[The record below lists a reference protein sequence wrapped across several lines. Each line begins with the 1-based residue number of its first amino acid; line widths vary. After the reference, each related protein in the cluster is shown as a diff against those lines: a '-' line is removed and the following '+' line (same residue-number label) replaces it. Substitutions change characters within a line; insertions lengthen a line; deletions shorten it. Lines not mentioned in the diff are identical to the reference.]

1 MSRETKESYQGFQL
15 GRLMRII
22 NYMQEKKMK
31 YQRYKRGQI
40 VLIDFSPSM
49 GSELRGK
56 HFAIVITKKDSPNNG
71 VLTVIPLS
79 SKEKPYYLDIGNFVS
94 KQVYPQLLNITREL
108 YTALANLDS
117 SDENEYNV
125 EDVQKVINNVN
136 EFKKVAN
143 IYINKNKKS
152 FALVQ
157 NITTVS
163 KIRIKKPVNHYD
175 PIKNLIADSL
185 ILDLVDNKIKEL
197 FINDK

>member
-1 MSRETKESYQGFQL
+1 MRLVKLLIKRQGA
-15 GRLMRII
+15 
-22 NYMQEKKMK
+22 
-31 YQRYKRGQI
+31 
-40 VLIDFSPSM
+40 
-49 GSELRGK
+49 
-56 HFAIVITKKDSPNNG
+56 FA
-71 VLTVIPLS
+71 L
-79 SKEKPYYLDIGNFVS
+79 
-94 KQVYPQLLNITREL
+94 
-108 YTALANLDS
+108 

-197 FINDK
+197 FINDKQQRYNNEV

>member
-1 MSRETKESYQGFQL
+1 MCFILLFSQL
-15 GRLMRII
+15 QYEYVR
-22 NYMQEKKMK
+22 NYKIKQNPC
-31 YQRYKRGQI
+31 RR
-40 VLIDFSPSM
+40 
-49 GSELRGK
+49 
-56 HFAIVITKKDSPNNG
+56 
-71 VLTVIPLS
+71 PL
-79 SKEKPYYLDIGNFVS
+79 LDPF
-94 KQVYPQLLNITREL
+94 
-108 YTALANLDS
+108 S

>member
-1 MSRETKESYQGFQL
+1 MFR
-15 GRLMRII
+15 
-22 NYMQEKKMK
+22 
-31 YQRYKRGQI
+31 
-40 VLIDFSPSM
+40 
-49 GSELRGK
+49 
-56 HFAIVITKKDSPNNG
+56 
-71 VLTVIPLS
+71 
-79 SKEKPYYLDIGNFVS
+79 

>member
-1 MSRETKESYQGFQL
+1 
-15 GRLMRII
+15 
-22 NYMQEKKMK
+22 
-31 YQRYKRGQI
+31 
-40 VLIDFSPSM
+40 M
-49 GSELRGK
+49 G
-56 HFAIVITKKDSPNNG
+56 IQ
-71 VLTVIPLS
+71 
-79 SKEKPYYLDIGNFVS
+79 

>member
-1 MSRETKESYQGFQL
+1 M
-15 GRLMRII
+15 
-22 NYMQEKKMK
+22 
-31 YQRYKRGQI
+31 
-40 VLIDFSPSM
+40 
-49 GSELRGK
+49 
-56 HFAIVITKKDSPNNG
+56 
-71 VLTVIPLS
+71 
-79 SKEKPYYLDIGNFVS
+79 
-94 KQVYPQLLNITREL
+94 
-108 YTALANLDS
+108 DS

-136 EFKKVAN
+136 EFKKSQTYTLTR
-143 IYINKNKKS
+143 IKKS

>member
-1 MSRETKESYQGFQL
+1 MFPPTFHY
-15 GRLMRII
+15 
-22 NYMQEKKMK
+22 NYIFKK
-31 YQRYKRGQI
+31 I
-40 VLIDFSPSM
+40 F
-49 GSELRGK
+49 
-56 HFAIVITKKDSPNNG
+56 
-71 VLTVIPLS
+71 
-79 SKEKPYYLDIGNFVS
+79 NF
-94 KQVYPQLLNITREL
+94 
-108 YTALANLDS
+108 S

>member
-1 MSRETKESYQGFQL
+1 
-15 GRLMRII
+15 
-22 NYMQEKKMK
+22 MQEKKMK

-136 EFKKVAN
+136 EFRS
-143 IYINKNKKS
+143 I
-152 FALVQ
+152 
-157 NITTVS
+157 
-163 KIRIKKPVNHYD
+163 
-175 PIKNLIADSL
+175 
-185 ILDLVDNKIKEL
+185 
-197 FINDK
+197 

>member
-1 MSRETKESYQGFQL
+1 
-15 GRLMRII
+15 
-22 NYMQEKKMK
+22 MQEKKMK

-71 VLTVIPLS
+71 ILTVIPLS